1 MAVPNSS
8 CTIAVKF
15 TPTGGGS
22 AESASMAVSVTNGP
36 TSPHSISLTGT
47 GP

>member
-1 MAVPNSS
+1 VM
-8 CTIAVKF
+8 F

-22 AESASMAVSVTNGP
+22 AESASMAVAVANDP